1 MPTTWTHIGNVGKFT
16 VTPQPE
22 IKEHYSSMDGSKLV
36 DKIAIVSK
44 KAEFALD
51 VDEWTLDNTGMAL
64 LGLQQTDS
72 VGSFIEI
79 MGEAAV
85 ERQLRFTGNNDFGG
99 KVEIILPHCFLMC
112 KDAIS
117 LIGDD
122 WGPLAITGQILRSAP
137 GGDLTQGSFGTLRFL
152 TGATGT
158 APLTSPNTLNYY
170 IGKGSVFTAPLA

>member
-1 MPTTWTHIGNVGKFT
+1 MPTVWTHIGNVGKFT

-22 IKEHYSSMDGSKLV
+22 IKEHYSSMTGSKLV

-44 KAEFALD
+44 KAEFALE
-51 VDEWTLDNTGMAL
+51 VDEWTLDNAGMAL
-64 LGLQQTDS
+64 LGLQSTDT
-72 VGSFIEI
+72 VGDFIEI
-79 MGEAAV
+79 MGAAAV
-85 ERQLRFTGNNDFGG
+85 ERQLKFTGNNDFGG

-122 WGPLAITGQILRSAP
+122 WGPLNISGQILRS
-137 GGDLTQGSFGTLRFL
+137 GDNLAGSFGTLRFL
-152 TGATGT
+152 TGATGS

-170 IGKGSVFTAPLA
+170 IGKGSVYTAPLA